1 MKLIKFGPQGSEKP
15 GVILSNGTAID
26 VSAFTRDF
34 DEAFFESSG
43 LERLSAWLEMN
54 SSNAPQVPAGIR
66 LGAPLA
72 RPSKIIC
79 IGLNY
84 SDHAKESGMAVP
96 VEPIIFFKSTTALT
110 GPNDGLV
117 IPEGS
122 EKTDWEVELAVV
134 IGKTARS
141 VSEDAAMD
149 YVAGYLLH
157 NDYSERAW
165 QLERGGQW
173 VKGKSADTFAPLGP
187 WLATTDEIPDPH
199 TLRLW
204 LKVNGETKQ
213 DGTTAN
219 LIFKI
224 PFLVSYVSQF
234 MTLLP
239 GDVISTGTPAGVG
252 LGFKP
257 PQYLKAGDIIELGIP
272 FTDPMA
278 DGITIQLAGQR
289 ALAAGQSLEK
299 TLQYAREFRKV
310 DETTPIVL
318 MGYYNPIY
326 SRGVDKFLVDA
337 KEAGIDGLIVVD
349 LPPEEDSE
357 LCIPAQAAGIN
368 FIRLA
373 TPTTDD
379 KRLPKVLTNTSGFV
393 YYVSVTGITG
403 TASAQANDVG
413 PEVARIKS
421 HTDLPVIVGFGIKTP
436 QAAADIAAIA
446 DGAVVGSAIV
456 ERVGAGDSV
465 ADVLAFVKSLAD
477 GTHSA

>member
-15 GVILSNGTAID
+15 GVILSNGTTID
-26 VSAFTRDF
+26 VSAFTPDF

-54 SSNAPQVPAGIR
+54 ATNAPQVPAGIR

-149 YVAGYLLH
+149 YVAGYVLH

-187 WLATTDEIPDPH
+187 WLATKEEIPDPH
-199 TLRLW
+199 ILRLW
-204 LKVNGETKQ
+204 LKVNGEMKQ
-213 DGTTAN
+213 DGITAN

-224 PFLVSYVSQF
+224 PFLVSYLSRF

-252 LGFKP
+252 LGFNP
-257 PQYLKAGDIIELGIP
+257 PQYLRVGDTVEL
-272 FTDPMA
+272 
-278 DGITIQLAGQR
+278 
-289 ALAAGQSLEK
+289 
-299 TLQYAREFRKV
+299 
-310 DETTPIVL
+310 
-318 MGYYNPIY
+318 
-326 SRGVDKFLVDA
+326 
-337 KEAGIDGLIVVD
+337 GIDGL
-349 LPPEEDSE
+349 
-357 LCIPAQAAGIN
+357 GIQ
-368 FIRLA
+368 
-373 TPTTDD
+373 
-379 KRLPKVLTNTSGFV
+379 KQ
-393 YYVSVTGITG
+393 
-403 TASAQANDVG
+403 TA
-413 PEVARIKS
+413 
-421 HTDLPVIVGFGIKTP
+421 L
-436 QAAADIAAIA
+436 
-446 DGAVVGSAIV
+446 GAVHFKDA
-456 ERVGAGDSV
+456 
-465 ADVLAFVKSLAD
+465 
-477 GTHSA
+477 